1 MRTIWKKNAYVK
13 QRWIFVSKNMLIKHA
28 ASMENSMQ
36 WSDYMTN
43 TEAQSRDLYG
53 HFTKLKSVFKKGCF
67 FYLYSIIGGNLFV
80 LCAFKQSIIM
90 IKVGYEK
97 GGPYPAVSQPPPPP
111 PAQLNPNRSTVL
123 FVKSTINSSSS
134 TLSSSPSTLS
144 PMPSLSSSPS
154 SPT

>member
-1 MRTIWKKNAYVK
+1 
-13 QRWIFVSKNMLIKHA
+13 
-28 ASMENSMQ
+28 
-36 WSDYMTN
+36 MTN

-97 GGPYPAVSQPPPPP
+97 GRPYPPVTHPLLPLQLNLTPTALLFFSLSQQSTHHLQHRQHCHQCHHYLHHHQV
-111 PAQLNPNRSTVL
+111 QLNPDHLCHLAEQAYRR
-123 FVKSTINSSSS
+123 
-134 TLSSSPSTLS
+134 
-144 PMPSLSSSPS
+144 
-154 SPT
+154 

>member
-1 MRTIWKKNAYVK
+1 MKDSLKKNAYVK

-28 ASMENSMQ
+28 ESMENSMQ
-36 WSDYMTN
+36 WSDCMTN

-97 GGPYPAVSQPPPPP
+97 ERPYPAVTQPPSSPAPLLCDKTLPPPPDKTP
-111 PAQLNPNRSTVL
+111 L
-123 FVKSTINSSSS
+123 
-134 TLSSSPSTLS
+134 
-144 PMPSLSSSPS
+144 
-154 SPT
+154 